1 MVETDGKTNKTG
13 QIRETVAVHKASILT
28 GCLGIT

>member
-1 MVETDGKTNKTG
+1 MVETDDKTDKTG
-13 QIRETVAVHKASILT
+13 QIREIVADHKASILT

>member
-1 MVETDGKTNKTG
+1 MVETDDKTDKTG
-13 QIRETVAVHKASILT
+13 QIRETVADHKARILT